1 MEALKM
7 SKDKALKILEQH
19 GLLPTTPCAFYEDGT
34 PDWTS
39 TFYAMLG
46 NRKAYSFKAVLNW
59 LGY

>member
-1 MEALKM
+1 M

-19 GLLPTTPCAFYEDGT
+19 GLLPTTPCSFYEDGT
-34 PDWTS
+34 PDFTS

-46 NRKAYSFKAVLNW
+46 NRKTYSGRAVLHW